1 MVSSVHNG
9 RPLEVQVAVV
19 FERLDA
25 VRQELSET
33 KAAIMRVEEQLKD
46 LREDLAE
53 MQQWRAS
60 VVGKAGLLSA
70 VITILLNAAAKVFA
84 DRLSG
89 K

>member
-1 MVSSVHNG
+1 
-9 RPLEVQVAVV
+9 VAVV

-33 KAAIMRVEEQLKD
+33 KAAIMRVEEQIKD

-53 MQQWRAS
+53 LQQWRAS
-60 VVGKAGLLSA
+60 VVGRAGLLSA
-70 VITILLNAAAKVFA
+70 VISIILNIAGRALA
-84 DRLSG
+84 DRMTTG